1 MKKNAALV
9 AIVVALGL
17 ALSYVS
23 SGLGTKGAIAL
34 ACVFA
39 FSALMCATMTEGRQ

>member
-1 MKKNAALV
+1 MKKNTALV

-17 ALSYVS
+17 ALSYMATYVPT
-23 SGLGTKGAIAL
+23 SGSIAL

-39 FSALMCATMTEGRQ
+39 FSALMLATMAKEV